1 MKQVKF
7 NLKVNILKGKKMEK
21 VKNLIRMDILNLKEN
36 FQKDEDGME
45 KNMLIILEQQQN
57 TKMEEDAQF
66 IIFVQLY
73 KLFTFII
80 KRKII
85 KN

>member
-36 FQKDEDGME
+36 FQKDGDGME

-57 TKMEEDAQF
+57 TQMEEDAQF

-80 KRKII
+80 KRKTI

>member
-36 FQKDEDGME
+36 FQKDGDGME

-57 TKMEEDAQF
+57 TQMEEDAQF

-73 KLFTFII
+73 KLFAFRI

>member
-36 FQKDEDGME
+36 FQKDGDGME

-57 TKMEEDAQF
+57 TQMEEDAQF